1 MPSSPSAFAYS
12 PVEGAEANR
21 LPDPVP
27 EAVREERRQR
37 LMELQE
43 DISTLRLEQKIGR
56 EIEVLVEEV
65 DEEGAVARSQADAP
79 EIDGLV
85 HIPNGEHLEVGEFVR
100 VRVTD
105 CDVHDLY
112 AEIVEP

>member
-1 MPSSPSAFAYS
+1 MA
-12 PVEGAEANR
+12 
-21 LPDPVP
+21 
-27 EAVREERRQR
+27 
-37 LMELQE
+37 LQE
-43 DISTLRLEQKIGR
+43 DISIRRLERLIGR

-65 DEEGAVARSQADAP
+65 GEEGAVARSHADAP

-85 HIPNGEHLEVGEFVR
+85 HIRNGAHLKVGEFSR

-112 AEIVEP
+112 GEALAA